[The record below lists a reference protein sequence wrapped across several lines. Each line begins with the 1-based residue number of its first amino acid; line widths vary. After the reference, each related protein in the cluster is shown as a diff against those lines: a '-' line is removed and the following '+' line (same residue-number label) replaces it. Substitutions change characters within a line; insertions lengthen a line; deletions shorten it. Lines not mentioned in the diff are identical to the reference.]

1 MGSVSIVGCG
11 YTGLKLAQRWLA
23 LGATVR
29 GFASRTTSLER
40 ISAAGAQAVC
50 LNLDAAPGVPV
61 ARIDVD
67 GHVVY
72 YSVPP
77 PAQGSGDSRL
87 EAFFGAVAGRPR
99 RLVYLGTTG
108 VYGDRAGALVDE
120 HAEPAPTSARA
131 LRRLAAE
138 TSIRQWAEA
147 RGVPWCILRIAGIYG
162 PGRLPL
168 ERLRR
173 AEPAILPEESTP
185 GNRIHVDDLVTA
197 CMAAG
202 LSARAERRIV
212 NVADGS
218 DHSATAY
225 LQIVARLSGLPA
237 PPLVS
242 RAEARRLLPASAW
255 SFLADSRRIDNR
267 RLTEELG
274 VALAYHDLE
283 AGIRASL

>member
-1 MGSVSIVGCG
+1 MSIVGCG

-23 LGATVR
+23 LGAQVR
-29 GFASRTTSLER
+29 GFATRADSLDR
-40 ISAAGAQAVC
+40 IAATGAQAIA
-50 LNLDAAPGVPV
+50 LNLDGATASN
-61 ARIDVD
+61 IDID
-67 GHVVY
+67 GHLVY

-77 PAQGSGDSRL
+77 AAHGSGDSRL
-87 EAFFGAVAGRPR
+87 EAFFGAVSGQPGRFI
-99 RLVYLGTTG
+99 YLGTTG

-120 HAEPAPTSARA
+120 QVEPAPSSARG

-138 TSIRQWAEA
+138 TRIRQWAER
-147 RGVPWCILRIAGIYG
+147 RGAVWCILRIAGIYG

-173 AEPAILPEESTP
+173 AEPAIRPEDCTP

-212 NVADGS
+212 NVADGTT
-218 DHSATAY
+218 HSATEY

-242 RAEARRLLPASAW
+242 RAEAQLCFRASAW

-267 RLTEELG
+267 RLTDELG